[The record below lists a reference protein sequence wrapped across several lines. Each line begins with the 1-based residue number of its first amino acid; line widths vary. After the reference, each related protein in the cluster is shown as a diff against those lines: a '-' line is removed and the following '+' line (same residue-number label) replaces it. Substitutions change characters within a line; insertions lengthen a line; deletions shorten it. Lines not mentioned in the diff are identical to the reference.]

1 MVKNGITF
9 KTDNLVLKKTKKGNN
24 GQWDCGHLR
33 YNNRMKPLLICVA
46 GGSASG
52 KSTVVEKIVQK
63 AGLSDVL
70 IIKHDDY
77 YQDTPEL
84 SLNERKKIN
93 YDHPES
99 LDNDLLL
106 TQLQSLL
113 NGESIEKPTYDFVE
127 FRRLPAKEKL
137 TAKKVIILEGIL
149 ILDDPRIRNLSDLSV
164 YVELDDDTRF
174 IRRLLRDMRERGRS
188 VESIIEQYQT
198 TVKPMFHQFVR
209 PTKRYA
215 DVIIP
220 NDVNHDTAVDLIAA
234 KVKQF
239 LNDKK

>member
-1 MVKNGITF
+1 
-9 KTDNLVLKKTKKGNN
+9 
-24 GQWDCGHLR
+24 
-33 YNNRMKPLLICVA
+33 MKPLLICVA

-52 KSTVVEKIVQK
+52 KSTVVEKIVKK

-77 YQDTPEL
+77 YKDTPEL
-84 SLNERKKIN
+84 SLDDRKKIN

-99 LDNDLLL
+99 LDNDTLISQL
-106 TQLQSLL
+106 TDLL
-113 NGESIEKPTYDFVE
+113 NGMTIEKPEYDFVD
-127 FRRLPAKEKL
+127 FKRLETTETLSP
-137 TAKKVIILEGIL
+137 KKVIILEGIL
-149 ILDDPRIRNLSDLSV
+149 ILDDPRIRALSDLSI

-174 IRRLLRDMRERGRS
+174 IRRLLRDIKERGRS
-188 VESIIEQYQT
+188 VESIIDQYQT

-209 PTKRYA
+209 PSKRYA
-215 DVIIP
+215 DIIIP

-239 LNDKK
+239 LIDKK